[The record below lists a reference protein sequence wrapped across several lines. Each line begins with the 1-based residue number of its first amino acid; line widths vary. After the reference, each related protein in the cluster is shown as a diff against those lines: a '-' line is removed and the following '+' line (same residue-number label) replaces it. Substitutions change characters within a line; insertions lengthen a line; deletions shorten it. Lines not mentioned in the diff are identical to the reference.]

1 MKLKYLLTMRCDE
14 TGYWDTSGYC
24 HWSKDSY
31 HVNSE
36 FDIDDEESLINAIAY
51 FVEEYPSGEYDIY
64 VIRSYREWDQDEFEW
79 IQDDAHEQKMYDI
92 QNKAVEKSKKIAEQ
106 KHLQHIEKQKL
117 DREKEKDQQRER
129 ELKQLETLKAKYQV

>member
-1 MKLKYLLTMRCDE
+1 MKLKYLLTTRCDE
-14 TGYWDTSGYC
+14 QGYWDTSGHC
-24 HWSKDSY
+24 HWNKSAH

-64 VIRSYREWDQDEFEW
+64 VIQSYREWDQDEFEY

-92 QNKAVEKSKKIAEQ
+92 KNKAVEKSKKIAEQ
-106 KHLQHIEKQKL
+106 KYLQYIEKQKL
-117 DREKEKDQQRER
+117 DREKEKAQQRER
-129 ELKQLETLKAKYQV
+129 ELKQLEELRAKYGN